1 MKHLLLLTLSMFFVS
16 GIMAQDAAL
25 TVFSD
30 MPGVKFRVYLNGEKQ
45 NNFHQEKLK
54 LNKISPGQYK
64 LVVSF
69 KQERIADCILK
80 TELKSG
86 EKRSISVEKKKPLK
100 RKLQRIGRN
109 IGNKL
114 NKEEGSNLSDP
125 YYLEDLG
132 SAPMQAKENKE
143 QPQQEQ

>member
-1 MKHLLLLTLSMFFVS
+1 MKHLFLLTIALLFAT
-16 GIMAQDAAL
+16 GLLAQHAAL

-54 LNKISPGQYK
+54 LDDLAPGKYK
-64 LVVSF
+64 LIVSF

-80 TELKSG
+80 TKLEAGK
-86 EKRSISVEKKKPLK
+86 ERIISVEKKKPLK

-114 NKEEGSNLSDP
+114 NKEEGSDLSDP

-132 SAPMQAKENKE
+132 TTPIKESKQKE
-143 QPQQEQ
+143 EKEKS